1 MNKFVRRAMILGLLS
16 LNAQA
21 EEKVWHC
28 EMTGH
33 AEANMEGENKYKL
46 EKFKMKVTPTEVT
59 FGSGGFFDGTIFE
72 MDKYRSPNEWWAGI
86 NLLELLK
93 FQNGE
98 FYYALVLPPQA
109 TAIAARCDDF

>member
-1 MNKFVRRAMILGLLS
+1 MDSYTKAVLMMIA
-16 LNAQA
+16 LNVYALPVGA
-21 EEKVWHC
+21 EEKVWYC

-72 MDKYRSPNEWWAGI
+72 MDEYRSPNEWWAGDQSTRT
-86 NLLELLK
+86 LK
-93 FQNGE
+93 
-98 FYYALVLPPQA
+98 
-109 TAIAARCDDF
+109 ISKW

>member
-46 EKFKMKVTPTEVT
+46 EKFKMKVTPTEVN
-59 FGSGGFFDGTIFE
+59 FGSGGYFDNHTAQVTFWI
-72 MDKYRSPNEWWAGI
+72 KPTYWRSS
-86 NLLELLK
+86 
-93 FQNGE
+93 GE
-98 FYYALVLPPQA
+98 FSIITFEDGKFHFASALYDQA
-109 TAIAARCDDF
+109 LAISARCDDF